1 MATYSPPDLFSIHF
15 WASARYSSASLAR
28 LASWYFWK
36 KASEPTEREPGELRA
51 PTQTAARAGRAVTL
65 LARAV
70 KNGVHSPLW
79 WLFPPRTL
87 GISGKKR
94 ASQQREDHGQLR
106 APKQTAA
113 LAVLQAL
120 AVLHAGRPA
129 PWPCCT
135 ANVRGS
141 QTMRTMRTD
150 LPGGLCTGQL
160 SLGLSWT
167 DVVRWFIGAT
177 CGVHACLGDSF
188 PAVLPAPFAQTL
200 RRHLSCTDKRQ

>member
-1 MATYSPPDLFSIHF
+1 MVAFP
-15 WASARYSSASLAR
+15 SSDSSYL
-28 LASWYFWK
+28 WK
-36 KASEPTEREPGELRA
+36 KASQSTERQPRS
-51 PTQTAARAGRAVTL
+51 AAR
-65 LARAV
+65 
-70 KNGVHSPLW
+70 
-79 WLFPPRTL
+79 
-87 GISGKKR
+87 
-94 ASQQREDHGQLR
+94 
-106 APKQTAA
+106 
-113 LAVLQAL
+113 AVLQAL

-200 RRHLSCTDKRQ
+200 RRHLSCTDKRQSPKLPNDQTQEADESDRMATVWCMRPAARDSKRQLLVSARATCAPMHHSPLVACGKKYLPQNFNTLDFFFCPYMH